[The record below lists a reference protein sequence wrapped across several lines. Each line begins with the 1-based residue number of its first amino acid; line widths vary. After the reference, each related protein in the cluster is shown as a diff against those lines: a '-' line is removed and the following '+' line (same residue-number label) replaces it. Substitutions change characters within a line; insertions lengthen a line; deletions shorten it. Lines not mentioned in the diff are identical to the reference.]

1 VGGREFIHIIY
12 KILSDPEA
20 SSNNLLDP
28 LFMDSLP
35 FMSDASIPLWW
46 LPEKKSSQMA
56 QVHEPNGLQFTRL
69 QPLGASALEGVTVVQ
84 DRLWVLDYNW
94 GYLFELDPVTGQG
107 HLCNPKLT
115 YALRDTYA
123 LASSENLWLW
133 VAQRDSIYRLPLQQ
147 IEDLSTL
154 ENYYF
159 CRTPFPIEGLD
170 VDPSGIY
177 ATCYQ
182 REKILHLDPK
192 TGVLIQEFPAPGVG
206 REHLA
211 IQGDYL
217 WVSDRREETLY
228 ILDRK
233 TGQELGRILTPFPG
247 PTGLTFWRN
256 QLWVAYTS
264 EEAYIQ
270 DNPNAEDPLSVGRR
284 TKTWLAP
291 LRLNTP
297 QPPPLPP
304 LSASVSLEKGIA
316 CPISFHSQ
324 FNRNKASYTLSG
336 GYRVELTYLE
346 EWDPEDPQMIPE
358 LIWKI
363 ALPCSSLR
371 QRVESIQAVGVP
383 FSQEYQLGQR
393 IAVFNLGKIQ
403 PGEAR
408 LFGWQA
414 VLDLYNLK
422 YCISP
427 DEVETIELP
436 QDLTMRYLMDDDN
449 LAMDSPI
456 VQEAAREAIGTETNL
471 LRKLYRIREYVYDT
485 LSYRVTS
492 RIEAP
497 DQVLRQGT
505 GSCGEYVGVLLALAR
520 LNGIVCRTVGRYKCP
535 PYPDLKG
542 IPLLPQYNHV
552 WIEFYLP
559 GWGWIPMESNPDD
572 TGDRPYPQRYFMGL
586 PWTHAEIAKGI
597 PFESSN
603 ADVPIGQLAINH
615 VQFRILDEL

>member
-1 VGGREFIHIIY
+1 
-12 KILSDPEA
+12 
-20 SSNNLLDP
+20 
-28 LFMDSLP
+28 MDSFS
-35 FMSDASIPLWW
+35 FMSASSIPLWW
-46 LPEKKSSQMA
+46 LPEKKLSA
-56 QVHEPNGLQFTRL
+56 QVAQPNPLPIHRRSTRF
-69 QPLGASALEGVTVVQ
+69 QPLGATALEGITVLS
-84 DRLWVLDYNW
+84 DRLLVLDYNW
-94 GYLFELDPVTGQG
+94 GYLFELDPLTGQSRI
-107 HLCNPKLT
+107 CNPKLT
-115 YALRDTYA
+115 HALRDTYA
-123 LASSENLWLW
+123 LASSQDSWLW
-133 VAQRDSIYRLPLQQ
+133 VVQKDTIYRLPSDQ
-147 IEDLSTL
+147 IEQLSTL

-182 REKILHLDPK
+182 REKILHLDPE
-192 TGVLIQEFPAPGVG
+192 TGVLIEEFPAPGVG
-206 REHLA
+206 KEHLV
-211 IQGDYL
+211 IQEDYL
-217 WVSDRREETLY
+217 WVSDRVEETIY

-233 TGQELGRILTPFPG
+233 TGQELGRILTSFPG
-247 PTGLTFWRN
+247 PTGLTFWHD
-256 QLWVAYTS
+256 QLWIAYSS
-264 EEAYIQ
+264 EEAYIH
-270 DNPNAEDPLSVGRR
+270 DNPNAEDPLSVARR

-291 LRLNTP
+291 LRLNSP
-297 QPPPLPP
+297 QDQVLPLVSTSENF
-304 LSASVSLEKGIA
+304 LS
-316 CPISFHSQ
+316 CPISFRPQ

-346 EWDPEDPQMIPE
+346 ELDPQDPQMIPN
-358 LIWKI
+358 LTWKI

-371 QRVESIQAVGVP
+371 QRVESVHPVGVP

-393 IAVFNLGKIQ
+393 IAVFNLGQIQ

-414 VLDLYNLK
+414 ILDLYDLK

-427 DEVETIELP
+427 DEVEDIELP

-471 LRKLYRIREYVYDT
+471 LRKMYRIREYVYDT
-485 LSYRVTS
+485 LSYRVTP
-492 RIEAP
+492 RIETP

-535 PYPDLKG
+535 PHPDLKG

-603 ADVPIGQLAINH
+603 ADIPIGQLAINH